1 MNFHI
6 FTQQVLNSKYY
17 CLLVTIVAIKIT
29 QLQPSKQKWT
39 LCVLETLIYI
49 NKAAATFRKRE
60 FSSLIFIKQ
69 PFKVLFIQA

>member
-1 MNFHI
+1 ML
-6 FTQQVLNSKYY
+6 QVLNSKYY

-49 NKAAATFRKRE
+49 NKAAATF
-60 FSSLIFIKQ
+60 
-69 PFKVLFIQA
+69 